1 MLINEQIKN
10 DILSNSFVKIQQKIW
25 ADWVKFIIFYSGD
38 QFRNILYKNFDSSEF
53 SSMIEKYIDSRTR
66 WKNYRKL
73 QLRYILDREQL
84 KLITPGT
91 ISHTRVKF
99 KTRCSTCFSSFQT
112 DEKEEKRV
120 WEADKIKISIKF

>member
-1 MLINEQIKN
+1 MILYQIF
-10 DILSNSFVKIQQKIW
+10 FVKIQQEIW
-25 ADWVKFIIFYSGD
+25 VDWFKFIIFSSGN

-53 SSMIEKYIDSRTR
+53 SSMIEKDIDTRTR

-91 ISHTRVKF
+91 VSHTRVKF
-99 KTRCSTCFSSFQT
+99 KTRCSTWFSSSQN

-120 WEADKIKISIKF
+120 WEADKVKISIKF